1 MSVSIDLSGKTALVT
16 GGGTGLGKA
25 AAAILAAAGA
35 DVHIMG
41 RRADVVEKSA
51 RDIGARP
58 CVGDV
63 TDVASL
69 DALFKSVAGDR
80 GTIDIL
86 VNAAGLN
93 IRGSSYTYPMSDWD
107 TVQEINVKGLFACC
121 QAAGRLMRDSGY
133 GKIINIASLASTMG
147 MPNIVAYGASKGA
160 VVQVTR
166 GLAAE
171 WAPDGIRVNAIAP
184 GWFRTELTEPLFG
197 DAAWVDKITRRIP
210 MARAGAPEEL
220 AGTVL
225 FLASPL
231 SDYVTGVTVPVDGGV
246 LGS

>member
-1 MSVSIDLSGKTALVT
+1 MSVDIDLRGKAALVT

-25 AAAILAAAGA
+25 AAAMLASAGA
-35 DVHIMG
+35 QVYIMG
-41 RRADVVEKSA
+41 RRADVVEKA
-51 RDIGARP
+51 AAEIGATA
-58 CVGDV
+58 CVGDI
-63 TDVASL
+63 TDTESL
-69 DALFKSVAGDR
+69 DDVFGTVAQRTGA
-80 GTIDIL
+80 IDIL

-93 IRGSSYTYPMSDWD
+93 IRGSSYDYGMNDWD
-107 TVQEINVKGLFACC
+107 TVQAINVKGLFACC
-121 QAAGRLMRDSGY
+121 QAAGRLMRKVGY
-133 GKIINIASLASTMG
+133 GKIVNIASLASTMG

-171 WAPDGIRVNAIAP
+171 WAPDGIRVNAVAP
-184 GWFRTELTEPLFG
+184 GWFKTELTEPLFH
-197 DAAWVDKITRRIP
+197 DAAWVERITRRIP
-210 MARAGAPEEL
+210 MGRAGAPAEL

-231 SDYVTGVTVPVDGGV
+231 SDYVTGVTIPVDGGV